1 MNPKDLIRAGRL
13 SEARDQLTAEVKSS
27 PSDASKRTLLFQ
39 VLSFYGEWDKAE
51 RHLDLIVSGHPSA
64 ETGVQVYRNLVAAE
78 KERREVRDRKRPPG
92 FLTGVPPYL
101 ELYFAAWDALAQKK
115 YKEALKLYAQ
125 IDAQRP
131 TVSGVCNGKR
141 FSGLKDTDTFLSS
154 FLETIVH
161 DKYIW
166 LPFESLRELS
176 ISPPKTLL
184 DLLWTQARIVTWEGL
199 TMNCYL
205 PVLYPDSFLHEDDR
219 VKLGRMTDWIP
230 MGHSFCRGVGEHV
243 YQLGSE
249 EIAILEIRDVTFELP
264 APGGNGDNR

>member
-13 SEARDQLTAEVKSS
+13 SEARDQLTTEVKSS

-39 VLSFYGEWDKAE
+39 VLSFCGEWDKAE
-51 RHLDLIVSGHPSA
+51 RHLDLIASGHPSA
-64 ETGVQVYRNLVAAE
+64 ETGVQVYKNLVTAE
-78 KERREVRDRKRPPG
+78 KERREVLDRKRIPG
-92 FLTGVPPYL
+92 FLSGVPSYL
-101 ELYFAAWDALAQKK
+101 ELYFAAWDTLNEKK
-115 YKEALKLYAQ
+115 YKEARKLYAQ

-131 TVSGVCNGKR
+131 TVSGVINEKSFNG
-141 FSGLKDTDTFLSS
+141 FKDTDTFLSS

-161 DKYIW
+161 EKYVW

-176 ISPPKTLL
+176 ISPPKTLF

-205 PVLYPDSFLHEDDR
+205 PVLYPGSFLHEDDR

-230 MGHSFCRGVGEHV
+230 MGDSFYKGMGEHV
-243 YQLGSE
+243 YQINGG
-249 EIAILEIRDVTFELP
+249 EIAILEMRDVAFEFP
-264 APGGNGDNR
+264 APKGNA